1 MDDLKQNLMNFIKQK
16 IQGFTQVDAAKILGV
31 TQPRV
36 SNLQNNKADLFSI
49 DMLFGMIQKLGY
61 VVESSPCVGG
71 LSVKIHKIKVK
82 KSISVIA

>member
-31 TQPRV
+31 TQPRI
-36 SNLQNNKADLFSI
+36 SNLQNNKTDLFSV

-61 VVESSPCVGG
+61 AVESSLCAGG